1 MKIRYLIERVIRE
14 EAHVLMFC
22 CCFTVVF
29 YFLYKYIITRYIH
42 LVPYLIIFSIPF
54 LLAMTIVM
62 ILTPFI
68 IFIARWTNIID
79 KTVIS
84 QEGKFPTPLLGG
96 IAIYVSFVIVSV
108 LCGPMYPELG
118 SMLVAGTII
127 FILGTIDDVFP
138 LSSFIRLGGQII
150 ASFIVMSSGLM
161 VSFMPHT
168 PLGITI
174 ACLITLLWIL
184 GIINSVN
191 FFDGADGLATGIT
204 FISSMFFSLIT
215 LHLKQYHVCL
225 PSVILCGC
233 CAGFFIFNFKPA
245 KIYLGDG
252 GSTFLGFILACLA
265 LYGGWSDRHPVV
277 ALGIPTLILGVLI
290 FDMVYITISRI
301 STGKVKTFREWLDYT
316 GRDHFHHRLMD
327 LGFTERNAVLFIF
340 ITCLTLGLG
349 ALQLEKAQ
357 TSYPVVIQIIQAVF
371 IFFVITLLML
381 TGREKVNKIGKV

>member
-1 MKIRYLIERVIRE
+1 
-14 EAHVLMFC
+14 
-22 CCFTVVF
+22 
-29 YFLYKYIITRYIH
+29 
-42 LVPYLIIFSIPF
+42 
-54 LLAMTIVM
+54 
-62 ILTPFI
+62 
-68 IFIARWTNIID
+68 
-79 KTVIS
+79 
-84 QEGKFPTPLLGG
+84 
-96 IAIYVSFVIVSV
+96 
-108 LCGPMYPELG
+108 
-118 SMLVAGTII
+118 
-127 FILGTIDDVFP
+127 
-138 LSSFIRLGGQII
+138 
-150 ASFIVMSSGLM
+150 
-161 VSFMPHT
+161 MPHT

-204 FISSMFFSLIT
+204 FISSMFFFLIT
-215 LHLKQYHVCL
+215 LHLQQYHVCL
-225 PSVILCGC
+225 PAVILCGC

-301 STGKVKTFREWLDYT
+301 STGKVKSFREWLDYT

-327 LGFTERNAVLFIF
+327 LGFSERNAVLFIF

-371 IFFVITLLML
+371 IFLVITLLML
-381 TGREKVNKIGKV
+381 TGREKVNRVNKI